1 MTELRPYRPSG
12 NDVTCCLFDTHVWA
26 KVKKK
31 WEILLNECMIN
42 KWGCVI
48 MKFAYHNVILS
59 NAKNLISSTLCIQ
72 ILHDVQDDTTF

>member
-1 MTELRPYRPSG
+1 
-12 NDVTCCLFDTHVWA
+12 
-26 KVKKK
+26 
-31 WEILLNECMIN
+31 
-42 KWGCVI
+42 